1 MFTFDNIWI
10 DYLVRLSASFL
21 CGFFLGLER
30 KIRQHTVG
38 MRTLILISISSCMLS
53 ILSVYMAA
61 FGKIPGDSTRI
72 AAGVI
77 TGIGFLG
84 AGAIINQGLNIR
96 GLTSA
101 AVIFT
106 ASALGITCGSGLY
119 FPALIVLL
127 FSFIALCIIGK
138 IEYLLFPAEKRK
150 TIIFEYSTNNIEV
163 ESLKAILKKYGIIV
177 FNIDIDFSAETEKT
191 TLLFSVKSP
200 VKMDSIS
207 LCKEISQEE
216 NLINF
221 SISDNY

>member
-10 DYLVRLSASFL
+10 DYLVRLSASLL

-53 ILSVYMAA
+53 ILSVFMANSTNS
-61 FGKIPGDSTRI
+61 PGDSTRI

-106 ASALGITCGSGLY
+106 ASALGITCGSALY
-119 FPALIVLL
+119 FPAIIVLF
-127 FSFIALCIIGK
+127 FSFVTLCIIGK
-138 IEYLLFPAEKRK
+138 IEHKLFPAEKRK
-150 TIIFEYSTNNIEV
+150 TIVFEFSKRNINDTD
-163 ESLKAILKKYGIIV
+163 LKNILKRYGMII
-177 FNIDIDFSAETEKT
+177 FNIDIKYSAESNRT
-191 TLLFSVKSP
+191 TLFFNVKSP
-200 VKMDSIS
+200 VNIDSIS
-207 LCKEISQEE
+207 LCNEISKID
-216 NLINF
+216 NLVSF
-221 SISDNY
+221 AISDNI